1 MRETPSCSSSRANGL
16 ELRLPS
22 VADEVS
28 AAETLQFQSARLQ
41 PRAGNGVFV
50 SHELNEVMRKRAS
63 LSDGDI

>member
-1 MRETPSCSSSRANGL
+1 MTPSCASSRANGL

-41 PRAGNGVFV
+41 PGAGHGVCV
-50 SHELNEVMRKRAS
+50 SRERNELMRKRAS